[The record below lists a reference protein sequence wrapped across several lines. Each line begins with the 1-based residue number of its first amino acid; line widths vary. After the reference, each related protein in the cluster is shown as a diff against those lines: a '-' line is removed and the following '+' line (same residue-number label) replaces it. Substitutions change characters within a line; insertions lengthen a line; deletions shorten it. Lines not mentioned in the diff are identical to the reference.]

1 MSDNTKALSA
11 DNPTAPSN
19 ALPTAHSITNVV
31 ADQPLPE
38 NSWAE
43 LSDRLMMTVSGA
55 GTEKFLQGQFSQN
68 VSEVTADKSLH
79 AAASNRKGRA
89 YALVRMV
96 RHNDDI
102 LMDFSRELADAT
114 EAELRKY
121 LMLFRGTTMTRLENS
136 RIIGI
141 FGSELAQ
148 AVAGEQASIA
158 TSLRQSGDTLAVGQG
173 HLVLLEPTI
182 DGPARYEFWSTDGAL
197 PAVLGAQDQSS
208 QCSLATWQ
216 AGQIAAGVPWLTTT
230 TAGAY
235 VPQMLNWQHLGGVH
249 FKKGCYT
256 GQEVIARMHFLG
268 QLKKS
273 LYRLAVTT
281 DAAPA
286 VGDAISNGERNVGE
300 VVNTLQT
307 GPQQYH
313 LLAVIRHDAAN
324 GPLTLADNADAK
336 IQLCPLAYSVPEREQ
351 PQKTADT

>member
-1 MSDNTKALSA
+1 MSDNTTALSA
-11 DNPTAPSN
+11 DNPTA
-19 ALPTAHSITNVV
+19 HSITDSVANVT
-31 ADQPLPE
+31 AEQPLPE
-38 NSWAE
+38 NNWAE
-43 LSDRLMMTVSGA
+43 LSERLMVKVSGA

-121 LMLFRGTTMTRLENS
+121 LMLFRGTTMTRLENG

-158 TSLRQSGDTLAVGQG
+158 TSLRQPGDTLTTRHG
-173 HLVLLEPTI
+173 HLILLEPSI
-182 DGPARYEFWSTDGAL
+182 EGPARYELWSTDGAL
-197 PAVLGAQDQSS
+197 PAVLDAHDQSS

-216 AGQIAAGVPWLTTT
+216 AGQIDAGVPWLTST

-281 DAAPA
+281 DTAPA
-286 VGDAISNGERNVGE
+286 VGDAISNGERNMGE

-324 GPLTLADNADAK
+324 GPLTLADDADAK

>member
-1 MSDNTKALSA
+1 MSNTISHPSVDDL
-11 DNPTAPSN
+11 NTA
-19 ALPTAHSITNVV
+19 
-31 ADQPLPE
+31 QPLPE
-38 NSWAE
+38 NGWAE
-43 LSDRLMMTVSGA
+43 LSDRLMVAVSGA

-68 VSEVTADKSLH
+68 ISEVTATRSLH

-96 RHNDDI
+96 RRDDDI

-121 LMLFRGTTMTRLENS
+121 LMLFRGTTMARLDNS
-136 RIIGI
+136 KIIGI
-141 FGSELAQ
+141 FGTELAQ
-148 AVAGEQASIA
+148 AVADDQAA
-158 TSLRQSGDTLAVGQG
+158 LVTNLQQPGDTLITGHG
-173 HLVLLEPTI
+173 HLILLEPPCE
-182 DGPARYEFWSTDGAL
+182 GPARYELWLQDGAL
-197 PAVLGAQDQSS
+197 PDALKNNI

-216 AGQIAAGVPWLTTT
+216 AGQIAAGVPWLTSV

-235 VPQMLNWQHLGGVH
+235 VPQMLNWQHLGGIH

-273 LYRLAVTT
+273 LYRLAVTADT
-281 DAAPA
+281 RPA

-300 VVNTLQT
+300 VVNALQT
-307 GPQQYH
+307 GPQHYD

-324 GPLTLADNADAK
+324 GSLTLPTSGGASL
-336 IQLCPLAYSVPEREQ
+336 QLCPLMYAVPEREQ
-351 PQKTADT
+351 PEIAADT

>member
-1 MSDNTKALSA
+1 M
-11 DNPTAPSN
+11 
-19 ALPTAHSITNVV
+19 
-31 ADQPLPE
+31 PE

-96 RHNDDI
+96 RHSDDI

-158 TSLRQSGDTLAVGQG
+158 TSLRQPGDTLAVGQG

-273 LYRLAVTT
+273 LYRLKISAQT
-281 DAAPA
+281 APEI
-286 VGDAISNGERNVGE
+286 GSAISNGERNVGE

-313 LLAVIRHDAAN
+313 LLAVIRHDSAN
-324 GPLTLADNADAK
+324 GPLTLADSGGASLE
-336 IQLCPLAYSVPEREQ
+336 LCPLTYAVPEREQ
-351 PQKTADT
+351 PKMATDT

>member
-1 MSDNTKALSA
+1 MSDTTTYPSV
-11 DNPTAPSN
+11 DSPIAPSIAN
-19 ALPTAHSITNVV
+19 GIAEQA
-31 ADQPLPE
+31 LPE
-38 NSWAE
+38 NNWAE
-43 LSDRLMMTVSGA
+43 LSDRLMLTVSGA

-96 RHNDDI
+96 RHDGDI

-121 LMLFRGTTMTRLENS
+121 LMLFRGTTMVRLDDS
-136 RIIGI
+136 KIIGI

-148 AVAGEQASIA
+148 AVAGEQAA
-158 TSLRQSGDTLAVGQG
+158 LVTDLRQPGDTLAIGHG
-173 HLVLLEPTI
+173 HLILLEPSI
-182 DGPARYEFWSTDGAL
+182 EGPARYELWSPDGAL
-197 PAVLGAQDQSS
+197 PDVLETNN

-216 AGQIAAGVPWLTTT
+216 AGQIAAGVPWLTSATV
-230 TAGAY
+230 GAY

-256 GQEVIARMHFLG
+256 GQEIIARMHFLG

-273 LYRLAVTT
+273 LYRLAVTA
-281 DAAPA
+281 DAEPA
-286 VGDAISNGERNVGE
+286 VGAAISNGERNVGE
-300 VVNTLQT
+300 VVNILQT

-313 LLAVIRHDAAN
+313 LLAVIRHNAAN
-324 GPLTLADNADAK
+324 GPLTLADSGGANL
-336 IQLCPLAYSVPEREQ
+336 QLCPLTYAVPEREQ
-351 PQKTADT
+351 PQNAADT